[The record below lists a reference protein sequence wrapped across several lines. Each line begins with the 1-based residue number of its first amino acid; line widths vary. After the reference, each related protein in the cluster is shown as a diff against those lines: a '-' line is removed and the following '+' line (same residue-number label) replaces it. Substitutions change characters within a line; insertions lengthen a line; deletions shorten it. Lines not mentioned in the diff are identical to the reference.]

1 MKISRTNIV
10 QSCTYILIA
19 ILILAICLV
28 PGCENQKPIKIG
40 FAGTFT
46 GRHYDLGISGRNGAI
61 LAVEEANKKGGIK
74 GRKIELIA
82 KDDKYDPQVALS
94 VDRELIDQGVI
105 AIVGHM
111 TSEISKAVLP
121 LINEKKIV
129 MISPTAASPL
139 LDGIDD
145 YFIKVNST
153 SRDEALKNA
162 GFAYHNLNIR
172 RISAVYDSS
181 NKAYAQE
188 WLSAFKSDFEGLGG
202 RVVSTITFNSNEN
215 PSFLELARRLL
226 ASRPHGIVIIANA
239 LDTAHICQQIRKINP
254 NTPILSSLW
263 GMTID
268 ILSHGGKA
276 VENVVFSHIF
286 NPADSTQQYL
296 DFKKNYIERFGREP
310 DFAAV
315 KSYDAINIILSSIQN
330 SKDMADL
337 KKAILKKKKF
347 KGLQGDF
354 EIDEYGD
361 AQNKTFLIT
370 IKENK
375 FVAIE

>member
-1 MKISRTNIV
+1 MTISNKNMG
-10 QSCTYILIA
+10 CILIA
-19 ILILAICLV
+19 IFILTISLV
-28 PGCENQKPIKIG
+28 SGCETKKPVKIG
-40 FAGTFT
+40 FAGTLT
-46 GRHYDLGISGRNGAI
+46 GRHYDLGISGRNGAM
-61 LAVEEANKKGGIK
+61 LAVEEANKKGGIN
-74 GRKIELIA
+74 GQKIELIV
-82 KDDKYDPQVALS
+82 KDDKYDPQVSVS

-111 TSEISKAVLP
+111 TSDMSKAVLP

-129 MISPTAASPL
+129 MISPTVASPL
-139 LDGIDD
+139 FNGIDD

-153 SRDEALKNA
+153 SKDEALKNA
-162 GFAYHNLNIR
+162 DFAYHKLNLR

-181 NKAYAQE
+181 NQDYTQE

-202 RVVSTITFNSNEN
+202 EVVSTIAFNSNEN
-215 PSFLELARRLL
+215 TSFSGLAHRLL

-239 LDTAHICQQIRKINP
+239 LDTSHICQQIRKINSH
-254 NTPILSSLW
+254 TPILSSLW

-286 NPADSTQQYL
+286 RPADATQQYL

-315 KSYDAINIILSSIQN
+315 KSYEAINIILSSIEN
-330 SKDMADL
+330 SKDIADL
-337 KKAILKKKKF
+337 KKLILKKKKF

-354 EIDEYGD
+354 EINEYGD
-361 AQNKTFLIT
+361 VQNKTFLIT
-370 IKENK
+370 IKENQ
-375 FVAIE
+375 FVTIE